1 MNKVGATYWSKQTA
15 TARARNRRG
24 SAAVKR
30 TGSAVS
36 RWMALA
42 VVIGTMSVLC
52 LAVNMRAFVEMNH
65 QSLEYKRLNDEAQR
79 LSSANVVLQEEIKN
93 LKDDPKTIEREARKI
108 GMSRPNEKILVQ
120 TN

>member
-1 MNKVGATYWSKQTA
+1 MNKVGATYWSKHTA
-15 TARARNRRG
+15 TARTRNRSG
-24 SAAVKR
+24 AAAVRK

-52 LAVNMRAFVEMNH
+52 LAVNIRAFVEMNQ
-65 QSLEYKRLNDEAQR
+65 QSLEYRRLNNEAQK

-108 GMSRPNEKILVQ
+108 GMSRPNERILVP